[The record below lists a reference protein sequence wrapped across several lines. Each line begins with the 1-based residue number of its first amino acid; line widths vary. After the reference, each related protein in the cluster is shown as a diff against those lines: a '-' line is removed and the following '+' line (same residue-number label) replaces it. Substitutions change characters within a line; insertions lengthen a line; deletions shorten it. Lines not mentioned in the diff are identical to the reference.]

1 MKLKFL
7 NPYNYYN
14 YILKKFKKINRLKKQ
29 RKKISKKFLFKNL
42 KKISSPEELLIF
54 HFEKISEKEH
64 INKEMFELLLTHL
77 SKKSLHILETGS
89 SGTHGSGSST
99 LFASYVT
106 LFGGTFNTV
115 DLNPKIKESF
125 EFFESEKVKFH
136 VEDSLSFIKKMK
148 SSDIEKLDIIY
159 LDSFD
164 LNIKNPEPSENHGL
178 QEFLLLNEK
187 IKKGALISIDDTPD
201 SFDKYSLTEKNIFN
215 YIPGKGRLVI
225 QYLKENPGCYKI
237 LYHNYALVLEKL

>member
-1 MKLKFL
+1 MKLKYL
-7 NPYNYYN
+7 NPFNYFN
-14 YILKKFKKINRLKKQ
+14 YFVKNVRKLTRLKKQ
-29 RKKISKKFLFKNL
+29 RKKISKKYLFKNL
-42 KKISSPEELLIF
+42 NKISSPKDLLIF
-54 HFEKISEKEH
+54 HFEKISEKGH
-64 INKEMFELLLTHL
+64 INREMFELLLTHF

-99 LFASYVT
+99 LFASYVK

-115 DLNPKIKESF
+115 DLNSKIKESF

-136 VEDSLSFIKKMK
+136 VDDSLNFIKKMK

-164 LNIKNPEPSENHGL
+164 LNIKNPGPSENHGL

-187 IKKGALISIDDTPD
+187 IKKGAIISIDDTPD
-201 SFDKYSLTEKNIFN
+201 SFEKFSFTEKNLFN
-215 YIPGKGRLVI
+215 YTPGKGRLVI
-225 QYLKENPGCYKI
+225 EYLEENPDHYKI